1 MDTRFGDRVAAAT
14 VRPARESAAGLH
26 AAASGLQQCCRPGGD
41 SQTPIANLFRF
52 PISSPD
58 RWEDN
63 LWLTISKRKSEG
75 FDLQRYLGV
84 VRRRHLQFLIP
95 LFLGWAVVWGASW
108 VLPPRY
114 VSSTLILVEQP
125 TMPKDYV
132 TPNVND
138 DLQERMQ
145 SITQQ
150 ILEPHTVAAHHR
162 SIQSLCGPARPAVA
176 RPEG

>member
-1 MDTRFGDRVAAAT
+1 MVDDL
-14 VRPARESAAGLH
+14 EEKS
-26 AAASGLQQCCRPGGD
+26 
-41 SQTPIANLFRF
+41 
-52 PISSPD
+52 
-58 RWEDN
+58 
-63 LWLTISKRKSEG
+63 SEG
-75 FDLQRYLGV
+75 LDLQRYLGV
-84 VRRRHLQFLIP
+84 VRRRHMQFLIP

-114 VSSTLILVEQP
+114 QSSTLILVEQP

-150 ILEPHTVAAHHR
+150 ILSRTRLLHIIDQFNLYVPPHSQR
-162 SIQSLCGPARPAVA
+162 SPDQKVDIMRKDIDIDLVRDGRNQITAFNVSYTSRDYQ
-176 RPEG
+176 